1 LSYKDNFLFDVI
13 LFGQIIAHDYPH
25 MTATIKLNLTDA
37 LTHEELDSLIAK
49 ATREQKSLERV
60 IYEAAIAAIR
70 PQTTSMSDA
79 A

>member
-1 LSYKDNFLFDVI
+1 
-13 LFGQIIAHDYPH
+13 

-79 A
+79 